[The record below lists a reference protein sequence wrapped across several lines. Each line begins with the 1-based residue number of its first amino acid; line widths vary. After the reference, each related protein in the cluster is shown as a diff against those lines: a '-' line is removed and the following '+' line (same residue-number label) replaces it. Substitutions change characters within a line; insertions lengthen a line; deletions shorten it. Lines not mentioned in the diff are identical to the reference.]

1 MLRKRFGIMNK
12 IKIAI
17 INLTAGGMSGG
28 YRKYL
33 ENILPR
39 MAVSNS
45 VEGILCATPVTVD
58 IQNRFSFLPKVKF
71 VTCKP
76 YNFLHFSPDYKLK
89 EILDGFSPDIIFIP
103 VERYFKFNR
112 VPIVNMIQNMEP
124 FTENIDV
131 NSFTDKGRLYIQR
144 LVAKKAMK
152 KSDRVIAI
160 SKHVKNFLLNKW
172 NISED
177 KIGLVYHGIEI
188 PKDEEKQLPQNIPKD
203 WEGKFIFTAGSIRPA
218 RGLEDI
224 LEAMKYLSLKRAE
237 IKGLVITGGIS
248 PSMIGYQHKLKK
260 WIQAQNLSPK
270 IFWVSS
276 LNEKEMNWCY
286 RNCTSF
292 VMTSRVEACPNIVL
306 EAMSHGCISI
316 SSDNPPLPEIFGD
329 AVIYYPPKRG
339 ELLAES
345 IQTVL
350 EWNNYQRDEASKK
363 ARERAAEFSW
373 DVTVERLLTE
383 FKKAIESFN

>member
-1 MLRKRFGIMNK
+1 M
-12 IKIAI
+12 KIAI
-17 INLTAGGMSGG
+17 INKTAGGMSGG

-33 ENILPR
+33 FNIIPR
-39 MAVSNS
+39 LASNLN
-45 VEGILCATPVTVD
+45 VESILCASPKSLK
-58 IQNRFSFLPKVKF
+58 IHELLGELPNVKF
-71 VTCKP
+71 INCQP
-76 YNFLHFSPDYKLK
+76 FRFLHHKIEPELENYLEK
-89 EILDGFSPDIIFIP
+89 FSPDIIFIP
-103 VERYFKFNR
+103 LARYFKFNNI
-112 VPIVNMIQNMEP
+112 PIVNMLRNMEP
-124 FTENIDV
+124 FTDNLNNNFIF
-131 NSFTDKGRLYIQR
+131 NKCKLYVQR
-144 LVAKKAMK
+144 IIAKKAIE
-152 KSDRVIAI
+152 KSDRVIAV
-160 SKHVKNFLLNKW
+160 SEYVKEFLMYNW
-172 NISED
+172 NIPED

-188 PKDEEKQLPQNIPKD
+188 PKVKEIQLPQNITKD

-224 LEAMKYLSLKRAE
+224 LNAMKYLSLKRAE
-237 IKGLVITGGIS
+237 IKGLVIAGGIS

-286 RNCTSF
+286 RNCISF
-292 VMTSRVEACPNIVL
+292 VMTSRVAACPNIVL

-350 EWNNYQRDEASKK
+350 EWNNYQRGEASKK

-373 DVTVERLLTE
+373 DVTMERLLTE